1 MEANVETRTIV
12 LADGRELCVEVGGDL
27 SGTPIVVHGGT
38 PNSRH
43 LFGPSIADARARG
56 ATLICYDRPG
66 YGRSTPH
73 KGHSVADGAADV
85 CAIAESLGIERLATW
100 GVSGGGPYAL
110 ACAALLPDLVVAAAA
125 VASIAP
131 WAAPELDYFDGMGEL
146 NVEDIHLYFSDPDA
160 ARKKGQQER
169 EQYLAAT
176 PEQVAS
182 AMSTLL
188 SPVDAAA
195 LTGDLANWLVWAMQ
209 DGLVPGDE
217 GWWDDGVAHLAPW
230 GFDRRR
236 SGCRSRCGTAA
247 RTDSCRCHTE
257 SGWASTSP
265 VPRPT
270 SVAKMATS
278 ASSGASVRCTPGC
291 WAASNLDPTKEVVVP
306 SGVVKLGV
314 HRNSI
319 TPIRCRKLRVRSQ
332 QTLDGAVIL
341 RPPNRRRGP
350 SMYGDDGGLLSD
362 MAGPVPRR
370 CRGSF
375 WLRRHPVRLGSQ
387 TAPSGSV

>member
-160 ARKKGQQER
+160 ARKKGQQEC

-230 GFDRRR
+230 GFDLSAIRVPVKVWHGRQDR
-236 SGCRSRCGTAA
+236 FVPVSHGIWLGEHIPGAETDISGEDGHLSLIGRIG
-247 RTDSCRCHTE
+247 
-257 SGWASTSP
+257 
-265 VPRPT
+265 
-270 SVAKMATS
+270 
-278 ASSGASVRCTPGC
+278 
-291 WAASNLDPTKEVVVP
+291 EVHAWL
-306 SGVVKLGV
+306 LG
-314 HRNSI
+314 R
-319 TPIRCRKLRVRSQ
+319 
-332 QTLDGAVIL
+332 
-341 RPPNRRRGP
+341 
-350 SMYGDDGGLLSD
+350 
-362 MAGPVPRR
+362 
-370 CRGSF
+370 F
-375 WLRRHPVRLGSQ
+375 
-387 TAPSGSV
+387 